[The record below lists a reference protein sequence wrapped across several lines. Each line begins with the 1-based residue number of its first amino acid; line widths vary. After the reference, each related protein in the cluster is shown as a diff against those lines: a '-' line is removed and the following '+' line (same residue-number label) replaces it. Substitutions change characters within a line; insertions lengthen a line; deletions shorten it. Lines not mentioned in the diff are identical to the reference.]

1 MSRMG
6 IFFVFCDYFIIFVSV
21 SRAKHKLE
29 DFWENEWQRVC
40 AICAKDRGLTM

>member
-1 MSRMG
+1 MG

-29 DFWENEWQRVC
+29 DFWENEWQRVG